1 MGEKGQ
7 NGEDITAEKDSGPIS
22 YSQLEPY
29 QVGQEDDSRRR
40 ELGSSLVRS
49 KTLLNKLE
57 ELDVYME
64 SEEANYQLF
73 SDSLTS
79 KRRAAAEQAAPP
91 PSASIIAGQPSNTVD
106 LAKKAAFSTPN
117 SQMSFS
123 NRPTVAPSNKS
134 PAAVS
139 RPTTAA
145 AGSPSVKGAVGN
157 VVNGHTAGKVDM
169 DSFVPDDGDFDNF
182 LDEADANKDKTNMA
196 ISNVDSSDEE
206 GGNPMVSKYDDEVDV
221 DNYESAVDITAA
233 RDETDDSDDD
243 QVLATKTVKPV
254 DFSKNDNLAE
264 KHIVVEKQVES
275 PGDDLEDFL
284 NDGDDC
290 DNSVKSLH
298 TDYETL

>member
-233 RDETDDSDDD
+233 RDESDDSDDD
-243 QVLATKTVKPV
+243 QVLANKTVKTV

-264 KHIVVEKQVES
+264 KHIVVEKQAES

-284 NDGDDC
+284 NDDDC